1 MSETALIVSA
11 TSPVP
16 VDNGKRVVLHGLL
29 EYLVERLGEGNVHY
43 ALVDSP
49 DGVRPEFP
57 GVPHRLVRPSTVQQL
72 ATLARRVPIDHAYT
86 VQQAMLG
93 GRALRDQVHDL
104 VARVRPDIEVYDT
117 LRMGQHAPAAPRGRR
132 RVLYLDDLFSVRYD
146 RILAVDAERRDLDI
160 NPLGEFA
167 ANVPAA
173 LRRAVRYRAVYRPV
187 LRMERDRIRRAEARI
202 VRDFD
207 TSLLVN
213 GDEVARLRR
222 LSGSDAVR
230 VVHGMLPPVDP
241 PVRAPADPPE
251 LVFLGRLNIPHNDD
265 AICAFLRTA
274 FGEIVRR
281 HPEVRLRIVG
291 RDPSET
297 LLALVERHRPN
308 VVLEGFV
315 ADLDEVFA
323 TATASLA
330 PLRFGSGVKIKMLE
344 AMARGLPTVATS
356 VSVEG
361 IPVGAD
367 GADGCAVSDDL
378 AAWPDLVDELIDPAV
393 NAQRSKAALAFFDR
407 TYSREVVAAQYD
419 EIFGLGAAEP
429 VSGTRAPRPGA

>member
-1 MSETALIVSA
+1 MPETALIVSA

-29 EYLVERLGEGNVHY
+29 EYLVERLGEPNVHY

-72 ATLARRVPIDHAYT
+72 ATLARRVPTDRAYT
-86 VQQAMLG
+86 VQEAMLG

-104 VARVRPDIEVYDT
+104 VARLCPDIEVYDT

-146 RILAVDAERRDLDI
+146 RILSVDAERRDLDI

-167 ANVPAA
+167 SNVPAV
-173 LRRAVRYRAVYRPV
+173 LRGVIRYRAVYRPV

-213 GDEVARLRR
+213 GDEVQRLRR

-241 PVRAPADPPE
+241 PVRAPAAPPE

-281 HPEVRLRIVG
+281 HPDVRLRIVG
-291 RDPSET
+291 RDPSDT
-297 LLALVERHRPN
+297 LLALVQRHRPN

-330 PLRFGSGVKIKMLE
+330 PLRFGSGVKIKMLD
-344 AMARGLPTVATS
+344 AMARGLPTVATT

-361 IPVGAD
+361 IPVDAD
-367 GADGCAVSDDL
+367 GADGCVVSDDL
-378 AAWPDLVDELIDPAV
+378 AAWPDLVDELIDPTV

-407 TYSREVVAAQYD
+407 TYSGEVVTAQYD
-419 EIFGLGAAEP
+419 DIFGLGAAA
-429 VSGTRAPRPGA
+429 VSGERAPRPGA

>member
-1 MSETALIVSA
+1 MTETALIVSA

-29 EYLVERLGEGNVHY
+29 EYLVQRLGPDNVHY
-43 ALVDSP
+43 ALVDAP
-49 DGVRPEFP
+49 DGVRPAFP
-57 GVPHRLVRPSTVQQL
+57 GVPHRLQRPGTAAQL
-72 ATLARRVPIDHAYT
+72 ATLARRFPTDRAST
-86 VQQAMLG
+86 VQEAMLG

-104 VARVRPDIEVYDT
+104 VARIRPDIEIYDT
-117 LRMGQHAPAAPRGRR
+117 LRMGQHAPVAPRGRR
-132 RVLYLDDLFSVRYD
+132 RILYLDDLFSVRYD

-173 LRRAVRYRAVYRPV
+173 LRALIQHRAVYRPV
-187 LRMERDRIRRAEARI
+187 LKMERDRIRRAEARI
-202 VRDFD
+202 VHSFD

-213 GDEVARLRR
+213 GDEVQRLRG
-222 LSGSDAVR
+222 LSGSTAVD
-230 VVHGMLPPVDP
+230 VVHGLLPPVDP

-265 AICAFLRTA
+265 AICAFLRSA

-281 HPEVRLRIVG
+281 HPTVRLRIIG
-291 RDPSET
+291 RDPSEA
-297 LLALVERHRPN
+297 LLSLVERFAPH

-323 TATASLA
+323 RATVALA
-330 PLRFGSGVKIKMLE
+330 PLRFGSGVKIKMLD
-344 AMARGLPTVATS
+344 AMARGVPTIATT

-361 IPVGAD
+361 IAVEPD
-367 GADGCAVSDDL
+367 GSDGSVVSDDFT
-378 AAWPDLVDELIDPAV
+378 AWPDLVDDLVDPAV
-393 NAQRSKAALAFFDR
+393 NVQRSKAALAFFER
-407 TYSREVVAAQYD
+407 TYSRDVVTAQYD
-419 EIFGLGAAEP
+419 GIFGLGAGSLTAGSP
-429 VSGTRAPRPGA
+429 PAP